1 MYKYVINGGHPL
13 HGTVAVSGFK
23 NAADGIL
30 PAAIMC
36 GEPLRIENIP
46 CIRDVLLWF
55 DIFREMGVSVRT
67 LNDHAFEIDASS
79 VYTGNPPYEHMRNM
93 RASYYL
99 LGSMLSRFGK
109 ALVSLPGGCDF
120 GDRPIDQ
127 HIKAFEAM
135 GATIEVKGGVIT
147 AETEDGRLHGA
158 HIYFDVITVGGTINA
173 MLGATLAEGTTILE
187 NCAREP
193 HIVDV
198 ANFLNS
204 MGADIRGAGT
214 NVIKI
219 RGVKKLH
226 SCSYAIIPDQIE
238 AGTYMVFAAATGGD
252 LTITGV
258 IPKHLES
265 ITVKLREAGV
275 TVEEYDDAVR
285 VTRTGKLRRTNVKT
299 LEYPGFPT
307 DMQPQ
312 FAAMLCLADR
322 PSTVTESIFVS
333 RFKYTS
339 ELKRMGA
346 RIHVDGKVATI
357 EPAGELT
364 GAVVR
369 ACDLRAGA
377 AMIVAGLAAKGTT
390 EIEDIVYVERG
401 YEDIVGKLRAVGAD
415 ISRVRVEPPT
425 GALSAI

>member
-1 MYKYVINGGHPL
+1 MYKYVINGGHTL

-36 GEPLRIENIP
+36 EEPLRIENIP
-46 CIRDVLLWF
+46 RIRDVLLWF
-55 DIFREMGVSVRT
+55 DIFREMGVSVKP
-67 LNDHAFEIDASS
+67 LNGHIFEIDASS
-79 VYTGNPPYEHMRNM
+79 VNTDRPSFDHMRNM

-99 LGSMLSRFGK
+99 LGAMLSRFGR
-109 ALVSLPGGCDF
+109 ALVSMPGGCDF
-120 GDRPIDQ
+120 GERPIDQ

-135 GATIEVKGGVIT
+135 GATIDVEGGMIR
-147 AETEDGRLHGA
+147 AETSDGKLHGA
-158 HIYFDVITVGGTINA
+158 HIYFDLITVGGTINA

-219 RGVKKLH
+219 RGVKRLH

-265 ITVKLREAGV
+265 ITVKLRETGV
-275 TVEEYDDAVR
+275 TVEEFDDAIR
-285 VTRTGKLRRTNVKT
+285 VTRIGKLRRANVKT

-312 FAAMLCLADR
+312 FTAMLCLADR
-322 PSTVTESIFVS
+322 QSIVTESIFDN

-346 RIHVDGKVATI
+346 RIHVDGKVATV
-357 EPAGELT
+357 EPVKELT

-369 ACDLRAGA
+369 ACDLRRGP
-377 AMIVAGLAAKGTT
+377 
-390 EIEDIVYVERG
+390 DQERHPQAP
-401 YEDIVGKLRAVGAD
+401 R
-415 ISRVRVEPPT
+415 
-425 GALSAI
+425 